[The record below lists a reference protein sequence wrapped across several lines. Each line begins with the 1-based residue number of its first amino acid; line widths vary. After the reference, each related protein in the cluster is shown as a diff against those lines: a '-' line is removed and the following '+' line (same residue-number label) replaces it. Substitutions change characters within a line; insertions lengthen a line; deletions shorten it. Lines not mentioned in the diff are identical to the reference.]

1 MDSSHKYLLEVFDED
16 HIPFPYSEEDYAA
29 FDRRD
34 TYNLDDTFACWLYER
49 LRCFQ
54 DDACIDLTYHTFE
67 IDGAVLNQEQCIQRM
82 IDDCKV
88 IMTCD
93 IMDDNELMEDAK
105 NDLFNVFSKVFWAM
119 WW

>member
-1 MDSSHKYLLEVFDED
+1 MDSSHEYLLEVFDED
-16 HIPFPYSEEDYAA
+16 HIPFPYSEEDYAE

-49 LRCFQ
+49 LRYFQ
-54 DDACIDLTYHTFE
+54 DNACIDLTYHTFD
-67 IDGAVLNQEQCIQRM
+67 IDGVVLNQEQCIQRM

-93 IMDDNELMEDAK
+93 IMDDHELMEDAK
-105 NDLFNVFSKVFWAM
+105 NDLLNVFNKVYWAM

>member
-34 TYNLDDTFACWLYER
+34 TYNLDETFACWLYER
-49 LRCFQ
+49 LSCFLYN
-54 DDACIDLTYHTFE
+54 ACIDLTYHTFE

-93 IMDDNELMEDAK
+93 IIDDYELMENAK
-105 NDLFNVFSKVFWAM
+105 NDLLNLFSKVFWAM